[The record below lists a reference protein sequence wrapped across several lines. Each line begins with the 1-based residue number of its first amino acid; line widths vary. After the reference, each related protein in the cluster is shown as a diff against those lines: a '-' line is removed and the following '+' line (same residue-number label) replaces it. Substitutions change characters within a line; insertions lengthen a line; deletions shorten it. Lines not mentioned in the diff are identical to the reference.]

1 MMPRAFKLEVISK
14 QIYFRGVR
22 KTWET
27 WNEKKEQEQRK
38 AESLFF
44 PIWKWHKTTC
54 WKSINITLT

>member
-27 WNEKKEQEQRK
+27 RNEKKSKSNGKLKVCFSPSESGTK
-38 AESLFF
+38 PPAESQ
-44 PIWKWHKTTC
+44 
-54 WKSINITLT
+54 LT

>member
-27 WNEKKEQEQRK
+27 WNEKKKSKSNGKLKVCFSPSESGTK
-38 AESLFF
+38 PPAESQ
-44 PIWKWHKTTC
+44 
-54 WKSINITLT
+54 LT

>member
-1 MMPRAFKLEVISK
+1 MMPRAFKLDAISK

-27 WNEKKEQEQRK
+27 WNEKGASERE

-44 PIWKWHKTTC
+44 PSESGTKPPAE
-54 WKSINITLT
+54 SQLT